1 MSSVMKQYD
10 TKLDSKHRFTIR
22 GANFDYYHVIEF
34 EDGKIELQPRVLI
47 DPLTISSNTLSM
59 MDSSVLNLKND
70 KVSEPLDLSEF
81 ADEL

>member
-10 TKLDSKHRFTIR
+10 TKLDSKHRLTVR

-47 DPLTISSNTLSM
+47 DPQSISSNTLTM
-59 MDSSVLNLKND
+59 MDSAIKNLKNN
-70 KVSEPLDLSEF
+70 KVSDPIDLSVF
-81 ADEL
+81 DNEL